1 MKDRCK
7 RPNQLKKPPLK
18 RSSSHVYASSHKRL
32 QQKLAELLGEV
43 EEAERE
49 LARHT
54 ERQRCL
60 LDLVLH
66 QELVIELLHG
76 DFMSVVA
83 VQAGQDVSLS
93 RAWAAADVATAP
105 ALNAVQGSSD
115 IQQCTAGAAMQPLQG
130 SGMLSSTAQPMLT
143 NSAASSPLQQQQQ
156 LQQQEQQQQ
165 QQLQQLAGDAQMPE
179 AACPVITNSTA
190 ATAVGSSS
198 SSSELIARS
207 YTAELLRTA
216 TPEDLYSV
224 ANMTTQGWHEQF
236 YALFLR
242 LVVLLELVNRNSA
255 EAAQDAAGVTATGST
270 AAAAAA
276 TGALVPDTAAAAA
289 AAAGIS
295 AAEPAAA
302 AAASPEFLRQLV
314 SSGPHGTLAQMQA
327 TVDVHVRRVVIAYM
341 FNHVPL
347 LEACTADYAT
357 RQPSIP
363 PPGHWQ
369 VSRS

>member
-1 MKDRCK
+1 MDDRCK
-7 RPNQLKKPPLK
+7 KPNQLKKPPFK
-18 RSSSHVYASSHKRL
+18 RNSSKVYNSSYKRL
-32 QQKLAELLGEV
+32 QQQLAVLLGEA
-43 EEAERE
+43 EEAEKE

-76 DFMSVVA
+76 DFTSVVA
-83 VQAGQDVSLS
+83 VQAGQDSSLS
-93 RAWAAADVATAP
+93 RAWAAAEAATAP
-105 ALNAVQGSSD
+105 ALTVLQGCNHVEK
-115 IQQCTAGAAMQPLQG
+115 CTAGSAMQPLQG
-130 SGMLSSTAQPMLT
+130 GGMPSSAVQLKLTDSGTSSTP
-143 NSAASSPLQQQQQ
+143 QQQQQ
-156 LQQQEQQQQ
+156 LE
-165 QQLQQLAGDAQMPE
+165 QLAGEAHVPE
-179 AACPVITNSTA
+179 AACPMITNSPA

-198 SSSELIARS
+198 SSGSCELIACS

-216 TPEDLYSV
+216 TPADLISV

-255 EAAQDAAGVTATGST
+255 EAAQDAAGST
-270 AAAAAA
+270 AVGNAAAG
-276 TGALVPDTAAAAA
+276 TPVPDTAAAAA
-289 AAAGIS
+289 AGLS

-302 AAASPEFLRQLV
+302 AAASLEFIRQVV
-314 SSGPHGTLAQMQA
+314 SSGPHGALAQVQA
-327 TVDVHVRRVVIAYM
+327 TVDVHVRRVAIAYM

-347 LEACTADYAT
+347 LEACTADFAT
-357 RQPSIP
+357 RQTSVP

>member
-7 RPNQLKKPPLK
+7 KPNQLKKPPLK
-18 RSSSHVYASSHKRL
+18 RTSSHVYASSHKRL

-83 VQAGQDVSLS
+83 VQAGQDISLS

-105 ALNAVQGSSD
+105 ARNVLQGSSN
-115 IQQCTAGAAMQPLQG
+115 IEQCIAGATMQPLQG

-143 NSAASSPLQQQQQ
+143 NSAASSPLQQQQ
-156 LQQQEQQQQ
+156 LRQQQQQQ
-165 QQLQQLAGDAQMPE
+165 QQLQQLAADAHMPE
-179 AACPVITNSTA
+179 AACAMVINSTA
-190 ATAVGSSS
+190 ATAVGSSSS

-216 TPEDLYSV
+216 TPEDLYSA

-255 EAAQDAAGVTATGST
+255 EAAQDAAGVTAMGN
-270 AAAAAA
+270 AAAAA
-276 TGALVPDTAAAAA
+276 GALVPDTAAAAA
-289 AAAGIS
+289 AAGVS

-327 TVDVHVRRVVIAYM
+327 TVDLHVRRVVIAYM